1 MLKFIAIS
9 VTVIVL
15 LGTFG
20 VPWPLYVIIAFGIA
34 PLVSDVTPPQTAQP
48 TRY

>member
-15 LGTFG
+15 LGLVG
-20 VPWPLYVIIAFGIA
+20 VPWPLYVIIAFGVAALMSDATPQQSTHIA
-34 PLVSDVTPPQTAQP
+34 
-48 TRY
+48 R